1 MADGGGKKAA
11 AEAVADRLSGLPEH
25 LLQHVLSFLPSIR
38 AVRTCVLSRRYREQ
52 WKSVPA
58 IHITR
63 ADAMRYWG
71 PSALNRIVNCLLLFR
86 NKLPLDEVELNS
98 FEEGD
103 DFEEAVQYLEP
114 WVRYCLSC
122 KTRKLCVSS
131 NDQEFR
137 WLLPKG
143 QITSAS
149 EYLTVLELT
158 RVQSDHDLDFSGC
171 MKLEDLKLEFCSI
184 YGNRISSPSLKHL
197 SIIICRFS
205 VNARARIA
213 VPNLI
218 SLLMVDCTDKTPFLE
233 SMPFLVNAF
242 VRLQQSDDCCR
253 NCYEAGDCGD
263 QSCKGCRGI
272 NYGKNTCVLLEALS
286 SATKLELLASPEVF
300 IFRRDLA
307 QCPMFFKLKTLLLN
321 EWCLTANLGA
331 LISFLQHSLVLEKLI
346 LQFHPNHY
354 NLVEMGASY
363 NLKKQSLILKN
374 FTLEIKC
381 DQVDDRIRR
390 VLEIFCSYG
399 LPMEKIKIK
408 PLPMSFDTQFHDTWA
423 SGSFSFEQRT

>member
-1 MADGGGKKAA
+1 MADGGGKK
-11 AEAVADRLSGLPEH
+11 AVADRLSGLPDH

-38 AVRTCVLSRRYREQ
+38 AVRTCVLSRRYPEQ

-58 IHITR
+58 IRITR
-63 ADAMRYWG
+63 ADAMRYLG

-86 NKLPLDEVELNS
+86 NKLPLDE
-98 FEEGD
+98 
-103 DFEEAVQYLEP
+103 
-114 WVRYCLSC
+114 
-122 KTRKLCVSS
+122 
-131 NDQEFR
+131 
-137 WLLPKG
+137 
-143 QITSAS
+143 I
-149 EYLTVLELT
+149 
-158 RVQSDHDLDFSGC
+158 
-171 MKLEDLKLEFCSI
+171 
-184 YGNRISSPSLKHL
+184 
-197 SIIICRFS
+197 
-205 VNARARIA
+205 
-213 VPNLI
+213 
-218 SLLMVDCTDKTPFLE
+218 KTPFLE
-233 SMPFLVNAF
+233 SMPFLMDAF
-242 VRLQQSDDCCR
+242 VRLQQSDDCCQ

-321 EWCLTANLGA
+321 EWCLTANHGA
-331 LISFLQHSLVLEKLI
+331 FLSPALTSFGEAYSSI
-346 LQFHPNHY
+346 HY

-408 PLPMSFDTQFHDTWA
+408 PLPMSFDTQFHDTWS
-423 SGSFSFEQRT
+423 SGSRFQFRAEYIVTLLEAWSHYFEQLDIVMSMMAVLYLDNWECIDQECQF